1 MSPRSAMGFRDS
13 ARMARDMTSS
23 AAAAA
28 AAAARKHAPARVGLG
43 DGVDESFGS
52 KGNLRLVYFGKEF
65 TVLFILFTADTG
77 KPGVTYK

>member
-23 AAAAA
+23 AAA

>member
-1 MSPRSAMGFRDS
+1 
-13 ARMARDMTSS
+13 MARDMTPSAA

>member
-23 AAAAA
+23 AAAA

>member
-13 ARMARDMTSS
+13 ARMARDMTPS

-28 AAAARKHAPARVGLG
+28 AAAAAARVGLG

>member
-13 ARMARDMTSS
+13 ARMARDMTLS

-28 AAAARKHAPARVGLG
+28 ATARKHAPARVGLG